1 MVASVATGSVSAH
14 ATPTGNRLPPNN
26 NSNSWLQLQRDALIP
41 DNLNDLIGERKK
53 EDIMSLAGTG
63 GTGPN
68 TIVKEGWLMKRGEHI
83 KTWRQRYF
91 ILRTDGTLMGYRSKP
106 AENTP
111 NTPTDQLLNNFTVR
125 GCQIM
130 SVDRPKPYTFII
142 RGLQW
147 TTVIERTFAVET
159 EAQRELWTEAI
170 RNVASRLCEMGETAV
185 SPLPQTD
192 MTDVEMAALAEDEL
206 STTLNE
212 QFSLRGTTC
221 NSSGVKK
228 VVSKQCNP
236 SIGIS
241 YIIYTILIILIPLQT
256 LENFEFLK
264 VLGKGTFGKVI
275 LCREKANAKLYA
287 IKILKKEVIIQKD
300 EVAHTLTES
309 RVLKST
315 NHPFLIV
322 SISGC
327 IDTMRTQFH
336 EIINP

>member
-1 MVASVATGSVSAH
+1 
-14 ATPTGNRLPPNN
+14 
-26 NSNSWLQLQRDALIP
+26 
-41 DNLNDLIGERKK
+41 
-53 EDIMSLAGTG
+53 MSLAGTG

-236 SIGIS
+236 SI
-241 YIIYTILIILIPLQT
+241 YIIYHLYNI
-256 LENFEFLK
+256 NNSH
-264 VLGKGTFGKVI
+264 TF
-275 LCREKANAKLYA
+275 
-287 IKILKKEVIIQKD
+287 
-300 EVAHTLTES
+300 T
-309 RVLKST
+309 
-315 NHPFLIV
+315 
-322 SISGC
+322 
-327 IDTMRTQFH
+327 DTG
-336 EIINP
+336 EL

>member
-14 ATPTGNRLPPNN
+14 ATPTGNRLTENN
-26 NSNSWLQLQRDALIP
+26 NSNSWLQLQRDALII
-41 DNLNDLIGERKK
+41 DSLNNLDLERKK
-53 EDIMSLAGTG
+53 EEIMSLAGTG

-68 TIVKEGWLMKRGEHI
+68 TIVKEGWLLKRGEHI

-130 SVDRPKPYTFII
+130 AVDRPKPYTFII

-159 EAQRELWTEAI
+159 EADRQLWTEAI

-185 SPLPQTD
+185 SPSPQTD
-192 MTDVEMAALAEDEL
+192 MTDVEMAAMAEDEL

-228 VVSKQCNP
+228 VVSKQCSSYMVYN
-236 SIGIS
+236 IS
-241 YIIYTILIILIPLQT
+241 YIQ
-256 LENFEFLK
+256 
-264 VLGKGTFGKVI
+264 
-275 LCREKANAKLYA
+275 LY
-287 IKILKKEVIIQKD
+287 
-300 EVAHTLTES
+300 
-309 RVLKST
+309 
-315 NHPFLIV
+315 
-322 SISGC
+322 
-327 IDTMRTQFH
+327 
-336 EIINP
+336 

>member
-26 NSNSWLQLQRDALIP
+26 KSNSWLQLQRDALIP

-53 EDIMSLAGTG
+53 EDTIMSLAGTG

-236 SIGIS
+236 SI
-241 YIIYTILIILIPLQT
+241 YIIYHLYNT
-256 LENFEFLK
+256 NNSY
-264 VLGKGTFGKVI
+264 TF
-275 LCREKANAKLYA
+275 
-287 IKILKKEVIIQKD
+287 
-300 EVAHTLTES
+300 T
-309 RVLKST
+309 
-315 NHPFLIV
+315 
-322 SISGC
+322 
-327 IDTMRTQFH
+327 DTG
-336 EIINP
+336 EL